1 MRCLYRNQ
9 MFQQEQRK
17 KLIRMSACRRYYR
30 KSVECTEV
38 FSETVVAVEIN
49 YTYKVKISVEW
60 RWNV

>member
-1 MRCLYRNQ
+1 VFIQKSDVSARTK
-9 MFQQEQRK
+9 K

-30 KSVECTEV
+30 KFVECTGV

>member
-30 KSVECTEV
+30 KFVECTGV